1 MRIYEKRTMQP
12 YCIYL
17 YREEAVRLID
27 PDDWFIIGTIREKL
41 DVMINGDASS
51 QSGSEESADR
61 S

>member
-1 MRIYEKRTMQP
+1 MQP